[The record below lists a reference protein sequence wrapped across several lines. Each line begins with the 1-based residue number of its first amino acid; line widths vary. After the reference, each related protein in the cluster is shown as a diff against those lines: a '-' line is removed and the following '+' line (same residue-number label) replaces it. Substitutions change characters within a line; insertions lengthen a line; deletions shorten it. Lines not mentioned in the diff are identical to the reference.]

1 MIRQVIRRMNILE
14 MKDITKAFPGIVA
27 NDRVSLT
34 LEKGEVLALIGENGA
49 GKSTLMKIL
58 SGAQRPDSGTIVI
71 DGQTLTGYNTR
82 EAIDL
87 GIGIVYQ
94 ELNYLG
100 ALSIA
105 ENLYIGR
112 IPVKGRLKKIDYPT
126 LFAKAKEI
134 MQELGLGHL
143 DPVTPVEQLST
154 AEKQLVEI
162 ARAFTREVKILVL
175 DEPTS
180 ALSDTETEDLFKL
193 IRSFKQRGVSI
204 IYISH
209 RLNEIF
215 EVADSVMIMRDGKNV
230 ARRRIADT
238 CTDELVRDMVGREI
252 KDMYPKRQDI
262 AIGKEVF
269 RVKNLRTNFLKD
281 VSFDV
286 REGEVVGLF
295 GLMGSGRTEIANCIM
310 AVRKYDS
317 AEMTV
322 DGAAYAPK
330 KPHDALDNGIA
341 YVPPERKSDGITAV
355 LSVKDNITI
364 ANLRKFAPKGIMNL
378 KQEMA
383 LARDWVEKLNIK
395 VPQILAPVET
405 LSGGNQQKVVVA
417 KELNTEPKVMIL
429 NEPTRGVDVG
439 AKVEIYNLINDLC
452 DSRKAVL
459 MISSELPEIMAMADR
474 IFVLHE
480 GRITAEVP
488 KSEFSQETLLKYAI
502 GG

>member
-1 MIRQVIRRMNILE
+1 MNILE
-14 MKDITKAFPGIVA
+14 MKDIYKAFPGIVA
-27 NDRVSLT
+27 NDHVNLT

-58 SGAQRPDSGTIVI
+58 SGAQRPDSGTIIV
-71 DGQTLTGYNTR
+71 DGKSLSGYNTK
-82 EAIDL
+82 EAIAL

-112 IPVKGRLKKIDYPT
+112 VPTKGRAKKIDYARMAED
-126 LFAKAKEI
+126 AKAIMKEV
-134 MQELGLGHL
+134 GLEHL
-143 DPVTPVEQLST
+143 NPMTPVEQLSV
-154 AEKQLVEI
+154 AQKQLVEI
-162 ARAFTREVKILVL
+162 ARAFTRDLKILVL

-180 ALSDTETEDLFKL
+180 ALSDTETEDLFRL
-193 IRSFKQRGVSI
+193 IRRFKANGVSI

-230 ARRRIADT
+230 ARRKISET
-238 CTDELVRDMVGREI
+238 CTEELVRDMVGREI
-252 KDMYPKRQDI
+252 KDMYPKRGNI
-262 AIGKEVF
+262 SIGKEIF
-269 RVKNLRTNFLKD
+269 RVENLRTDFLKD
-281 VSFDV
+281 VAFDV

-295 GLMGSGRTEIANCIM
+295 GLMGAGRTEICDCIM
-310 AVRKYDS
+310 AMKKYERAD
-317 AEMTV
+317 MV
-322 DGAAYAPK
+322 IDGKKYAPR
-330 KPHDALDNGIA
+330 KPSEALASGVA
-341 YVPPERKSDGITAV
+341 YVPAERKSDGICAV
-355 LSVKDNITI
+355 SSVKDNITI

-378 KQEMA
+378 KQEMEIA
-383 LARDWVEKLNIK
+383 KGWVGKLNIK
-395 VPQILAPVET
+395 VPQILAPVDT

-417 KELNTEPKVMIL
+417 KGLNTEPKLMIL

-452 DSRKAVL
+452 ESRKAVL
-459 MISSELPEIMAMADR
+459 MISSELPEIMSMADR
-474 IFVLHE
+474 IFVIHE
-480 GRITAEVP
+480 GKITAEIQ
-488 KSEFSQETLLKYAI
+488 KKDFSQETLLKYAI

>member
-1 MIRQVIRRMNILE
+1 MNILE
-14 MKDITKAFPGIVA
+14 MKDIYKAFPGIVA
-27 NDRVSLT
+27 NDHVNLT

-58 SGAQRPDSGTIVI
+58 SGAQRPDSGTIIV
-71 DGQTLTGYNTR
+71 DGKSLSGYNTK
-82 EAIDL
+82 EAIAL

-112 IPVKGRLKKIDYPT
+112 VPTKGRARKIDYARMAED
-126 LFAKAKEI
+126 AKAIMKEV
-134 MQELGLGHL
+134 GLEHL
-143 DPVTPVEQLST
+143 DPMTPVEQLSV
-154 AEKQLVEI
+154 AQKQLVEI
-162 ARAFTREVKILVL
+162 ARAFTRDLKILVL

-180 ALSDTETEDLFKL
+180 ALSDTETEDLFRL
-193 IRSFKQRGVSI
+193 IRRFKANGVSI

-230 ARRRIADT
+230 ARRKISET
-238 CTDELVRDMVGREI
+238 CTEELVRDMVGREI
-252 KDMYPKRQDI
+252 KDMYPKRGNI
-262 AIGKEVF
+262 PIGKEIF
-269 RVKNLRTNFLKD
+269 RVENLRTDFLKD
-281 VSFDV
+281 VAFDV

-295 GLMGSGRTEIANCIM
+295 GLMGAGRTEICDCIM
-310 AVRKYDS
+310 AMKKYERAD
-317 AEMTV
+317 MV
-322 DGAAYAPK
+322 IDGKKYAPR
-330 KPHDALDNGIA
+330 KPSEALASGVA
-341 YVPPERKSDGITAV
+341 YVPAERKSDGICAV
-355 LSVKDNITI
+355 SSVKDNITI

-378 KQEMA
+378 KQEMEIA
-383 LARDWVEKLNIK
+383 KGWVGKLNIK
-395 VPQILAPVET
+395 VPQILAPVDT

-417 KELNTEPKVMIL
+417 KGLNTEPKLMIL

-452 DSRKAVL
+452 ESRKAVL
-459 MISSELPEIMAMADR
+459 MISSELPEIMSMADR
-474 IFVLHE
+474 IFVIHE
-480 GRITAEVP
+480 GKITAEIQ
-488 KSEFSQETLLKYAI
+488 KKDFSQETLLKYAI

>member
-1 MIRQVIRRMNILE
+1 
-14 MKDITKAFPGIVA
+14 MKDIYKAFPGIVA
-27 NDRVSLT
+27 NDHVNLT

-58 SGAQRPDSGTIVI
+58 SGAQKPDSGTIIV
-71 DGQTLTGYNTR
+71 DGKSLSGYNTK
-82 EAIDL
+82 EAIAL

-112 IPVKGRLKKIDYPT
+112 VPTKGRARKIDYARMAED
-126 LFAKAKEI
+126 AKAIMKEV
-134 MQELGLGHL
+134 GLEHL
-143 DPVTPVEQLST
+143 NPMTPVEQLSV
-154 AEKQLVEI
+154 AQKQLVEI
-162 ARAFTREVKILVL
+162 ARAFTRDLKILVL

-180 ALSDTETEDLFKL
+180 ALSDTETEDLFRL
-193 IRSFKQRGVSI
+193 IRRFKANGVSI

-230 ARRRIADT
+230 ARRKISET
-238 CTDELVRDMVGREI
+238 CTEELVRDMVGREI
-252 KDMYPKRQDI
+252 KDMYPKRGNI
-262 AIGKEVF
+262 SIGKEIF
-269 RVKNLRTNFLKD
+269 RVENLRTDFLKD
-281 VSFDV
+281 VAFDV

-295 GLMGSGRTEIANCIM
+295 GLMGAGRTEICDCIM
-310 AVRKYDS
+310 AMKKYERAD
-317 AEMTV
+317 MVV
-322 DGAAYAPK
+322 DGKKYAPR
-330 KPHDALDNGIA
+330 KPSEALASGVA
-341 YVPPERKSDGITAV
+341 YVPAERKSDGICAV
-355 LSVKDNITI
+355 SSVKDNITI

-378 KQEMA
+378 KQEMEIA
-383 LARDWVEKLNIK
+383 KGWVGKLNIK
-395 VPQILAPVET
+395 VPQILAPVDT

-417 KELNTEPKVMIL
+417 KGLNTEPKLMIL

-452 DSRKAVL
+452 ESRKAVL
-459 MISSELPEIMAMADR
+459 MISSELPEIMSMADR
-474 IFVLHE
+474 IFVIHE
-480 GRITAEVP
+480 GKITAEIQ
-488 KSEFSQETLLKYAI
+488 KKDFSQETLLKYAI

>member
-1 MIRQVIRRMNILE
+1 MNILE
-14 MKDITKAFPGIVA
+14 MKDIYKAFPGIVA
-27 NDRVSLT
+27 NDHVNLT

-58 SGAQRPDSGTIVI
+58 SGAQKPDSGTITV
-71 DGQTLTGYNTR
+71 DGKSLSGYNTK
-82 EAIDL
+82 EAIAL

-112 IPVKGRLKKIDYPT
+112 VPTKGRAKKIDY
-126 LFAKAKEI
+126 ARMAEDARAIMKEV
-134 MQELGLGHL
+134 GLEHL
-143 DPVTPVEQLST
+143 NPMTPVEQLSV
-154 AEKQLVEI
+154 AQKQLVEI
-162 ARAFTREVKILVL
+162 ARAFTRDLKILVL

-180 ALSDTETEDLFKL
+180 ALSDTETEDLFRL
-193 IRSFKQRGVSI
+193 IRRFKANGVSI

-230 ARRRIADT
+230 ARRKISET
-238 CTDELVRDMVGREI
+238 CTEELVRDMVGREI
-252 KDMYPKRQDI
+252 KDMYPKRGNI
-262 AIGKEVF
+262 SIGKEIF
-269 RVKNLRTNFLKD
+269 RVENLKTDFLKD

-295 GLMGSGRTEIANCIM
+295 GLMGAGRTEICDCIM
-310 AVRKYDS
+310 AMKKYERAD
-317 AEMTV
+317 MV
-322 DGAAYAPK
+322 IDGKKYAPR
-330 KPHDALDNGIA
+330 KPSEALASGVA
-341 YVPPERKSDGITAV
+341 YVPAERKSDGICAV
-355 LSVKDNITI
+355 SSVKDNITI

-378 KQEMA
+378 KQEMEIA
-383 LARDWVEKLNIK
+383 KGWVGKLNIK
-395 VPQILAPVET
+395 VPQILAPVDT

-417 KELNTEPKVMIL
+417 KGLNTEPKLMIL

-452 DSRKAVL
+452 ESRKAVL
-459 MISSELPEIMAMADR
+459 MISSELPEIMSMADR
-474 IFVLHE
+474 IFVIHE
-480 GRITAEVP
+480 GRITGEIL
-488 KSEFSQETLLKYAI
+488 KDDFSQETLLKYAI

>member
-1 MIRQVIRRMNILE
+1 MNILE
-14 MKDITKAFPGIVA
+14 MKDIYKAFPGIVA
-27 NDRVSLT
+27 NDHVNLT

-58 SGAQRPDSGTIVI
+58 SGAQRPDSGTIIV
-71 DGQTLTGYNTR
+71 DGKSLSGYNTK
-82 EAIDL
+82 EAIAL

-112 IPVKGRLKKIDYPT
+112 VPTKGRAKKIDYARMAED
-126 LFAKAKEI
+126 AKAIMKEV
-134 MQELGLGHL
+134 GLEHL
-143 DPVTPVEQLST
+143 NPMTPVEQLSV
-154 AEKQLVEI
+154 AQKQLVEI
-162 ARAFTREVKILVL
+162 ARAFTRDLKILVL

-180 ALSDTETEDLFKL
+180 ALSDTETEDLFRL
-193 IRSFKQRGVSI
+193 IRRFKANGVSI

-230 ARRRIADT
+230 ARRKISET
-238 CTDELVRDMVGREI
+238 CTEELVRDMVGREI
-252 KDMYPKRQDI
+252 KDMFPKRGNI
-262 AIGKEVF
+262 SIGKEIF
-269 RVKNLRTNFLKD
+269 RVENLRTDFLKD
-281 VSFDV
+281 VAFDV

-295 GLMGSGRTEIANCIM
+295 GLMGAGRTEICDCIM
-310 AVRKYDS
+310 AMKKYERAD
-317 AEMTV
+317 MV
-322 DGAAYAPK
+322 IDGKMYAPR
-330 KPHDALDNGIA
+330 KPSEALASGVA
-341 YVPPERKSDGITAV
+341 YVPAERKSDGICAV
-355 LSVKDNITI
+355 SSVKDNITI

-378 KQEMA
+378 KQEMEIA
-383 LARDWVEKLNIK
+383 KGWVGKLNIK
-395 VPQILAPVET
+395 VPQILAPVDT

-417 KELNTEPKVMIL
+417 KGLNTEPKLMIL

-452 DSRKAVL
+452 ESRKAVL
-459 MISSELPEIMAMADR
+459 MISSELPEIMSMADR
-474 IFVLHE
+474 IFVIHE
-480 GRITAEVP
+480 GKITAEIQ
-488 KSEFSQETLLKYAI
+488 KKDFSQETLLKYAI

>member
-1 MIRQVIRRMNILE
+1 MNILE
-14 MKDITKAFPGIVA
+14 MKDIYKAFPGIVA
-27 NDRVSLT
+27 NDHVNLT

-58 SGAQRPDSGTIVI
+58 SGAQKPDSGTIIV
-71 DGQTLTGYNTR
+71 DGKSLSGYNTK
-82 EAIDL
+82 EAIAL

-112 IPVKGRLKKIDYPT
+112 VPTKGRARKIDYARMAED
-126 LFAKAKEI
+126 AKAIMKEV
-134 MQELGLGHL
+134 GLEHL
-143 DPVTPVEQLST
+143 DPMTPVEQLSV
-154 AEKQLVEI
+154 EQKQLVEI
-162 ARAFTREVKILVL
+162 ARAFTRDLKILVL

-180 ALSDTETEDLFKL
+180 ALSDTETEDLFRL
-193 IRSFKQRGVSI
+193 IRRFKANGVSI

-230 ARRRIADT
+230 ARRKISET
-238 CTDELVRDMVGREI
+238 CTEELVRDMVGREI
-252 KDMYPKRQDI
+252 KDMYPKRGNI
-262 AIGKEVF
+262 SIGKEIF
-269 RVKNLRTNFLKD
+269 RVENLRTDFLKD
-281 VSFDV
+281 VAFDV

-295 GLMGSGRTEIANCIM
+295 GLMGAGRTEICDCIM
-310 AVRKYDS
+310 AMKKYERAD
-317 AEMTV
+317 MV
-322 DGAAYAPK
+322 IDGKKYAPR
-330 KPHDALDNGIA
+330 KPSEALASGVA
-341 YVPPERKSDGITAV
+341 YVPAERKSDGICAV
-355 LSVKDNITI
+355 SSVKDNITI

-378 KQEMA
+378 KYEMEIA
-383 LARDWVEKLNIK
+383 KGWVSKLNIK
-395 VPQILAPVET
+395 VPQILAPVDT

-417 KELNTEPKVMIL
+417 KGLNTEPKLMIL

-452 DSRKAVL
+452 ESRKAVL
-459 MISSELPEIMAMADR
+459 MISSELPEIMSMADR
-474 IFVLHE
+474 IFVIHE
-480 GRITAEVP
+480 GKIPAEIQ
-488 KSEFSQETLLKYAI
+488 KKDFSQETLLKYAI

>member
-1 MIRQVIRRMNILE
+1 MSILE
-14 MKDITKAFPGIVA
+14 MKDIYKAFPGIVA
-27 NDRVSLT
+27 NDHVNLT

-58 SGAQRPDSGTIVI
+58 SGAQRADSGTIVI
-71 DGQTLTGYNTR
+71 EGKNLTGYNTK

-112 IPVKGRLKKIDYPT
+112 IPTRGRMRQIDYKT
-126 LFAKAKEI
+126 LFANARKVLE
-134 MQELGLGHL
+134 EFGLGHM
-143 DPVTPVEQLST
+143 DPATPLEQLSV
-154 AEKQLVEI
+154 AEKQLIEI
-162 ARAFTREVKILVL
+162 ARAFTRDVKILVM

-180 ALSDTETEDLFKL
+180 ALSDSETDNLFRL
-193 IRSFKQRGVSI
+193 IRDIKERGVSI

-230 ARRRIADT
+230 ARRKISET
-238 CTDELVRDMVGREI
+238 STDELVKDMVGREI
-252 KDMYPKRQDI
+252 KDMYPKRGDI
-262 AIGKEVF
+262 QIGQEVF
-269 RVKNLRTNFLKD
+269 RVKDLRTDYLKD

-295 GLMGSGRTEIANCIM
+295 GLMGAGRTEIADCIVGM
-310 AVRKYDS
+310 HKYNH
-317 AEMTV
+317 AEMSIA
-322 DGAAYAPK
+322 GKPYMPK
-330 KPHDALDNGIA
+330 RTIDALANGVA
-341 YVPPERKSDGITAV
+341 YIPAERKSDGINAIAP
-355 LSVKDNITI
+355 VKDNITI
-364 ANLRKFAPKGIMNL
+364 ANLKKFSRRGIMNL
-378 KQEMA
+378 KQEMEIA
-383 LARDWVEKLNIK
+383 NSWVQKLNIK
-395 VPQILAPVET
+395 VPRILAPVET

-417 KELNTEPKVMIL
+417 KGLNTDPKLMIL

-452 DSRKAVL
+452 ASRQAVL

-474 IFVLHE
+474 IFVIHE
-480 GRITAEVP
+480 GKITAEVS
-488 KSEFSQETLLKYAI
+488 KSDFSQETLLKYAI

>member
-1 MIRQVIRRMNILE
+1 M
-14 MKDITKAFPGIVA
+14 A
-27 NDRVSLT
+27 NDHVNLT

-58 SGAQRPDSGTIVI
+58 SGAQRPDSGTIIV
-71 DGQTLTGYNTR
+71 DGKSLSGYNTK
-82 EAIDL
+82 EAIAL

-112 IPVKGRLKKIDYPT
+112 VPTKGRAKKIDYARMAED
-126 LFAKAKEI
+126 AKAIMKEV
-134 MQELGLGHL
+134 GLEHL
-143 DPVTPVEQLST
+143 NPMTPVEQLSV
-154 AEKQLVEI
+154 AQKQLVEI
-162 ARAFTREVKILVL
+162 ARAFTRDLKILVL

-180 ALSDTETEDLFKL
+180 ALSDTETEDLFRL
-193 IRSFKQRGVSI
+193 IRRFKANGVSI

-230 ARRRIADT
+230 ARRKISET
-238 CTDELVRDMVGREI
+238 CTEELVRDMVGREI
-252 KDMYPKRQDI
+252 KDMYPKRGNI
-262 AIGKEVF
+262 SIGKEIF
-269 RVKNLRTNFLKD
+269 RVENLRTDFLKD
-281 VSFDV
+281 VAFDV

-295 GLMGSGRTEIANCIM
+295 GLMGAGRTEICDCIM
-310 AVRKYDS
+310 AMKKYERAD
-317 AEMTV
+317 MV
-322 DGAAYAPK
+322 IDGKMYAPR
-330 KPHDALDNGIA
+330 KPSEALASGVA
-341 YVPPERKSDGITAV
+341 YVPAERKSDGICAV
-355 LSVKDNITI
+355 SSVKDNITI

-378 KQEMA
+378 KQEMEIA
-383 LARDWVEKLNIK
+383 KGWVGKLNIK
-395 VPQILAPVET
+395 VPQILAPVDT

-417 KELNTEPKVMIL
+417 KGLNTEPKLMIL

-452 DSRKAVL
+452 ESRKAVL
-459 MISSELPEIMAMADR
+459 MISSELPEIMSMADR
-474 IFVLHE
+474 IFVIHE
-480 GRITAEVP
+480 GKITAEIQ
-488 KSEFSQETLLKYAI
+488 KKDFSQETLLKYAI

>member
-1 MIRQVIRRMNILE
+1 MSILE

-27 NDRVSLT
+27 NDHVNLT

-58 SGAQRPDSGTIVI
+58 SGAQRADSGTITI

-100 ALSIA
+100 FLSIA

-112 IPVKGRLKKIDYPT
+112 IPTRGRMKKIDYPT
-126 LFAKAKEI
+126 LFEKAKSI
-134 MQELGLGHL
+134 MEQLGLGHL
-143 DPVTPVEQLST
+143 DPRTPVGQLSV

-180 ALSDTETEDLFKL
+180 ALSDSETEELFQL
-193 IRSFKQRGVSI
+193 IRRFKAKGVSI

-238 CTDELVRDMVGREI
+238 NTDELVRDMVGREI
-252 KDMYPKRQDI
+252 TDMYPKRPNPDV
-262 AIGKEVF
+262 GREVF
-269 RVKNLRTNFLKD
+269 RVKNLRTAFLKD

-295 GLMGSGRTEIANCIM
+295 GLMGAGRTEICDCIM

-322 DGAAYAPK
+322 DGKAYAPS
-330 KPHDALDNGIA
+330 KPSDALQSGVA
-341 YVPPERKSDGITAV
+341 YVPAERKSEGINAIA
-355 LSVKDNITI
+355 SVKDNITV
-364 ANLRKFAPKGIMNL
+364 ANLKKFAPKGIMNL
-378 KQEMA
+378 KQEMEIA
-383 LARDWVEKLNIK
+383 LGWVEKLSIK
-395 VPQILAPVET
+395 VPQIQAPVEN

-417 KELNTEPKVMIL
+417 KGLNTEPKLMIL

-452 DSRKAVL
+452 ASRKAVL

-474 IFVLHE
+474 IFVIHE
-480 GRITAEVP
+480 GKITAEVP

>member
-1 MIRQVIRRMNILE
+1 MNILE
-14 MKDITKAFPGIVA
+14 MKDIYKAFPGIVA
-27 NDRVSLT
+27 NDHVNLT

-58 SGAQRPDSGTIVI
+58 SGAQRPDSGTIIV
-71 DGQTLTGYNTR
+71 DGKSLSGYNTK
-82 EAIDL
+82 EAIAL

-112 IPVKGRLKKIDYPT
+112 VPTKGRAKKIDYARMAED
-126 LFAKAKEI
+126 AKAIMKEV
-134 MQELGLGHL
+134 GLEHL
-143 DPVTPVEQLST
+143 NPMTPVEQLSV
-154 AEKQLVEI
+154 AQKQLVEI
-162 ARAFTREVKILVL
+162 ARAFTRDLKILVL

-180 ALSDTETEDLFKL
+180 ALSDTETEDLFRL
-193 IRSFKQRGVSI
+193 IRRFKANGVSI

-230 ARRRIADT
+230 ARRKISET
-238 CTDELVRDMVGREI
+238 CTEELVRDMVGREI
-252 KDMYPKRQDI
+252 KDMYPKRGNI
-262 AIGKEVF
+262 SIGKEIF
-269 RVKNLRTNFLKD
+269 RVENLRTDFLKD
-281 VSFDV
+281 VAFDV

-295 GLMGSGRTEIANCIM
+295 GLMGAGRTEICDCIM
-310 AVRKYDS
+310 AMKKYERAD
-317 AEMTV
+317 MVV
-322 DGAAYAPK
+322 DGKKYAPR
-330 KPHDALDNGIA
+330 KPSEALASGVA
-341 YVPPERKSDGITAV
+341 YVPAERKSDGICAV
-355 LSVKDNITI
+355 SSVKDNITI

-378 KQEMA
+378 KQEMEIA
-383 LARDWVEKLNIK
+383 KGWVGKLNIK
-395 VPQILAPVET
+395 VPQILAPVDT

-417 KELNTEPKVMIL
+417 KGLNTEPKLMIL

-452 DSRKAVL
+452 ESRKAVL
-459 MISSELPEIMAMADR
+459 MISSELPEIMSMADR
-474 IFVLHE
+474 IFVIHE
-480 GRITAEVP
+480 GKITAEIQ
-488 KSEFSQETLLKYAI
+488 KKDFSQETLLKYAI

>member
-1 MIRQVIRRMNILE
+1 MNILE
-14 MKDITKAFPGIVA
+14 MKDIYKAFPGIVA
-27 NDRVSLT
+27 NDHVNLT

-58 SGAQRPDSGTIVI
+58 SGAQRPDSGTIIV
-71 DGQTLTGYNTR
+71 DGKSLSGYNTK
-82 EAIDL
+82 EAIAL

-112 IPVKGRLKKIDYPT
+112 VPTKGRAKKIDYARMAED
-126 LFAKAKEI
+126 AKAIMKEV
-134 MQELGLGHL
+134 GLEHL
-143 DPVTPVEQLST
+143 NPMTPVEQLSV
-154 AEKQLVEI
+154 AQKQLVEI
-162 ARAFTREVKILVL
+162 ALAFTRDLKILVL

-180 ALSDTETEDLFKL
+180 ALSDTETEDLFRL
-193 IRSFKQRGVSI
+193 IRRFKANGVSI

-230 ARRRIADT
+230 ARRKISET
-238 CTDELVRDMVGREI
+238 CTEELVRDMVGREI
-252 KDMYPKRQDI
+252 KDMYPKRGNI
-262 AIGKEVF
+262 SIGKEIF
-269 RVKNLRTNFLKD
+269 RVENLRTDFLKD
-281 VSFDV
+281 VAFDV

-295 GLMGSGRTEIANCIM
+295 GLMGAGRTEICDCIM
-310 AVRKYDS
+310 AMKKYERAD
-317 AEMTV
+317 MV
-322 DGAAYAPK
+322 IDGKKYAPR
-330 KPHDALDNGIA
+330 KPSEALASGVA
-341 YVPPERKSDGITAV
+341 YVPAERKSDGICAV
-355 LSVKDNITI
+355 SSVKDNITI

-378 KQEMA
+378 KQEMEIA
-383 LARDWVEKLNIK
+383 KGWVGKLNIK
-395 VPQILAPVET
+395 VPQILAPVDT

-417 KELNTEPKVMIL
+417 KGLNTEPKLMIL

-452 DSRKAVL
+452 ESRKAVL
-459 MISSELPEIMAMADR
+459 MISSELPEIMSMADR
-474 IFVLHE
+474 IFVIHE
-480 GRITAEVP
+480 GKITAEIQ
-488 KSEFSQETLLKYAI
+488 KKDFSQETLLKYAI

>member
-1 MIRQVIRRMNILE
+1 MNILE
-14 MKDITKAFPGIVA
+14 MKDIYKAFPGIVA
-27 NDRVSLT
+27 NDHVNLT

-58 SGAQRPDSGTIVI
+58 SGAQRPDSGTIIV
-71 DGQTLTGYNTR
+71 DGKSLSGYNTK
-82 EAIDL
+82 EAIAL

-112 IPVKGRLKKIDYPT
+112 VPTKGRAKKIDYARMAED
-126 LFAKAKEI
+126 AKAIMKEV
-134 MQELGLGHL
+134 GLEHL
-143 DPVTPVEQLST
+143 NPMTPVEQLSV
-154 AEKQLVEI
+154 AQKQLVEI
-162 ARAFTREVKILVL
+162 ARAFTRDLKILVL

-180 ALSDTETEDLFKL
+180 ALSDTETEDLFRL
-193 IRSFKQRGVSI
+193 IRRFKANGVSI

-230 ARRRIADT
+230 ARRKISET
-238 CTDELVRDMVGREI
+238 CTEELVRDMVGREI
-252 KDMYPKRQDI
+252 KDMYPKRGNI
-262 AIGKEVF
+262 SIGKEIF
-269 RVKNLRTNFLKD
+269 RVENLRTDFLKD
-281 VSFDV
+281 VAFDV

-295 GLMGSGRTEIANCIM
+295 GLMGAGHTEICDCIM
-310 AVRKYDS
+310 AMKKYERAD
-317 AEMTV
+317 MV
-322 DGAAYAPK
+322 IDGKMYAPR
-330 KPHDALDNGIA
+330 KPSEALASGVA
-341 YVPPERKSDGITAV
+341 YVPAERKSDGICAV
-355 LSVKDNITI
+355 SSVKDNITI

-378 KQEMA
+378 KQEMEIA
-383 LARDWVEKLNIK
+383 KGWVGKLNIK
-395 VPQILAPVET
+395 VPQILAPVDT

-417 KELNTEPKVMIL
+417 KGLNTEPKLMIL

-452 DSRKAVL
+452 ESRKAVL
-459 MISSELPEIMAMADR
+459 MISSELPEIMSMADR
-474 IFVLHE
+474 IFVIHE
-480 GRITAEVP
+480 GKITAEIQ
-488 KSEFSQETLLKYAI
+488 KKDFSQETLLKYAI